1 MTILINDYTIPDDG
15 NSFHFK
21 DPMMEFEDT
30 KQISVE
36 QPQQFSSRA
45 PAYPAAAAVGGGGCA
60 TAEYATGAAYQC
72 YQQQQAYDPR
82 QQPLQQQQQ
91 HMMQALSDVCK
102 ILFK

>member
-1 MTILINDYTIPDDG
+1 
-15 NSFHFK
+15 
-21 DPMMEFEDT
+21 MEFEDT
-30 KQISVE
+30 KQISME

-45 PAYPAAAAVGGGGCA
+45 PAYPAAAAVGGGCA
-60 TAEYATGAAYQC
+60 TAEYATGTAYQC

-102 ILFK
+102 FFSNKSEGEEEYLTYCLRIWLLIHSNM